1 MSIPG
6 MFSPTKAIKLFQA
19 SQVLFVTT
27 TPRVLQA
34 NQEIDLDST
43 SIELKGAEISSIDL
57 DQRCLRI
64 QIARASLIKTLT
76 GSTERT
82 RWWQAGV
89 LRMEDAVLLSPLP
102 VGPLVCT
109 GGDLDENIYTY
120 RDMIPIPLAS
130 RGHIR
135 CELHFEGEASPFIVT
150 ASTVKLEMLDTPKYL
165 EHLRA

>member
-1 MSIPG
+1 M
-6 MFSPTKAIKLFQA
+6 
-19 SQVLFVTT
+19 
-27 TPRVLQA
+27 
-34 NQEIDLDST
+34 DST
-43 SIELKGAEISSIDL
+43 SIELKGAEISLIDL
-57 DQRCLRI
+57 DQGCLRV

-89 LRMEDAVLLSPLP
+89 LRMDDAVLSSPLP
-102 VGPLVCT
+102 TGPLVCT

-135 CELHFEGEASPFIVT
+135 CELHFEGEASPFVVT
-150 ASTVKLEMLDTPKYL
+150 ASAVELEMQGTPKYI
-165 EHLRA
+165 EHLRT